1 MRGIFLGR
9 TPEIWWV
16 YNKTFHTQNKELVLV
31 LVLTWL
37 CASGSRGKP

>member
-9 TPEIWWV
+9 TPEIWK
-16 YNKTFHTQNKELVLV
+16 YNKTFRTQNKELVLV